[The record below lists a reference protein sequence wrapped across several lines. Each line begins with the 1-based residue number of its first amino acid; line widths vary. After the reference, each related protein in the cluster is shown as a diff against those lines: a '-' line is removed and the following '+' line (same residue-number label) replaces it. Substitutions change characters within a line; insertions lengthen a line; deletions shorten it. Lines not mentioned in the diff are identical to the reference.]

1 MAMMMEEVDKKL
13 TALLCVVNV
22 SQLDSIIE
30 LAKWGF
36 DFNAVLHLHKAGILE
51 GKH

>member
-1 MAMMMEEVDKKL
+1 MTREIEEKL

-22 SQLDSIIE
+22 SQIDSIIE

-36 DFNAVLHLHKAGILE
+36 DFDTTLYLHKAGILK